1 MAKISKKMAKAINE
15 QIIAELES
23 SYIYLN
29 IANYYVENGLA
40 GFGAWFKKQAEEE
53 VEHAEKFIDYLH
65 SNGEKVVLT
74 EIAAPKDKFKDDR
87 APLVKQVEHEE
98 FVTSLIYKLMDL
110 AIADKDYRTQEMLRW
125 FISEQAE
132 EEEHSHELLEKYDR
146 YGKDLTALMH
156 LDRELAQR
164 K

>member
-23 SYIYLN
+23 AYIYLN

-74 EIAAPKDKFKDDR
+74 EIAAPKDKFKVYL
-87 APLVKQVEHEE
+87 PVK
-98 FVTSLIYKLMDL
+98 FSLLTILISNLTCPSLISGLFFNS
-110 AIADKDYRTQEMLRW
+110 IADL
-125 FISEQAE
+125 
-132 EEEHSHELLEKYDR
+132 
-146 YGKDLTALMH
+146 
-156 LDRELAQR
+156 
-164 K
+164 